1 MVDSLFV
8 YILLLVLP
16 LHFFP
21 PCIQALV
28 SLKPGWQMREKEVC
42 TNIFF
47 GLFAH
52 FPIHVDGKAIA
63 INLFIF

>member
-16 LHFFP
+16 LLFFFP
-21 PCIQALV
+21 ASGSCFSQAWLAN
-28 SLKPGWQMREKEVC
+28 EKKRGLYQH
-42 TNIFF
+42 F